1 MANKKNEEVVET
13 PKAAAKKAAPKK
25 AAAKKAAPKKA
36 AAKKAAPK
44 KAAAKK
50 AAPKK
55 AAPKKAAPKKAAAKK
70 AAPKKAAPKKAAPKK
85 AAAEK
90 EEVVAEAA
98 APSVAVADEATPPPA
113 PKAKPKKKKA
123 AAVPATSEMQATS
136 RRLRRQLTGIV
147 VSTSGD
153 KTAVVKVTRTFL
165 EPSVR
170 KYVRRSKKYMAHD
183 EGNVCER
190 GDHVTIEEC
199 RPVSKRKRW
208 RLRTVNRKN
217 ASA

>member
-13 PKAAAKKAAPKK
+13 PEAAAKKASPKKAVSKKAVPKKAAAKKAVPKKAATKKVAPKKAVAKKAAPKK
-25 AAAKKAAPKKA
+25 AAAKK
-36 AAKKAAPK
+36 
-44 KAAAKK
+44 
-50 AAPKK
+50 
-55 AAPKKAAPKKAAAKK
+55 
-70 AAPKKAAPKKAAPKK
+70 
-85 AAAEK
+85 
-90 EEVVAEAA
+90 EEVAVEAA
-98 APSVAVADEATPPPA
+98 APSVAVADEAPPKAA
-113 PKAKPKKKKA
+113 PKMPKPKKKVA
-123 AAVPATSEMQATS
+123 AATPELETTS

-147 VSTSGD
+147 VSTRGD

-199 RPVSKRKRW
+199 RPISKHKRW
-208 RLRTVNRKN
+208 RLCSVDRKN
-217 ASA
+217 TRA